1 MSNKKSRLD
10 APKKMVFKA
19 LDKTKK
25 VVKTANGY
33 ALHTTEDVVSQG
45 IVVAE
50 QWQTVGNKAL
60 KGTFA
65 LAATNQDLV
74 FDALTGMK
82 KHMILSKK
90 RFSKLI
96 A

>member
-1 MSNKKSRLD
+1 MSIQKSILE
-10 APKKMVFKA
+10 APKQLVFKA
-19 LDKTKK
+19 LNNTKK
-25 VVKTANGY
+25 AVSTANGY
-33 ALHTTEDVVSQG
+33 ALHKTEDVVTEG

-60 KGTFA
+60 KGGLA
-65 LAATNQDLV
+65 LALTNQDLV
-74 FDALTGMK
+74 FDALIGLK